1 MEAKQKV
8 AMAPAIGE
16 RAIDLARSQ
25 FFSEGRQPDAGVS
38 PAILE
43 S

>member
-16 RAIDLARSQ
+16 RAIDPARSQ
-25 FFSEGRQPDAGVS
+25 FFLGGA
-38 PAILE
+38 AA
-43 S
+43 